1 MICAKL
7 QPAVSGLEQAFPGRV
22 TARNVS
28 AREPD
33 ARGAIQQL
41 GFKSHGLVIRSA
53 DGRALWK
60 QADHTVRMEDVEKAL
75 REILG
80 T

>member
-7 QPAVSGLEQAFPGRV
+7 KPAVSGLEREFPGKV
-22 TARNVS
+22 TARNVDATT
-28 AREPD
+28 ARNDIRE
-33 ARGAIQQL
+33 L

-53 DGRALWK
+53 EGKVLFK
-60 QADHTVRMEDVEKAL
+60 QPDHTVRMESVVGAL
-75 REILG
+75 HDILR